1 MKKLLLSF
9 LLILFTIKA
18 FADTKIV
25 YIDINKRDY
34 LFLAQLKKL
43 SHLMY
48 TLMTLINEPS
58 KYFFD
63 PTH

>member
-1 MKKLLLSF
+1 MAEFVDWYVF
-9 LLILFTIKA
+9 LNLHDRIWKSSQ
-18 FADTKIV
+18 

-34 LFLAQLKKL
+34 LFLGQLKKL
-43 SHLMY
+43 SHWMN

-63 PTH
+63 PKQ

>member
-1 MKKLLLSF
+1 MAEFVDWYVFLNLQNRMWKLSQ
-9 LLILFTIKA
+9 
-18 FADTKIV
+18 

-34 LFLAQLKKL
+34 LFLGQLKNL
-43 SHLMY
+43 SHLMS

-63 PTH
+63 PKQ

>member
-1 MKKLLLSF
+1 MAEFVDWYVFLNLQNRMWKLSQ
-9 LLILFTIKA
+9 
-18 FADTKIV
+18 

-34 LFLAQLKKL
+34 LFLGQLKNL
-43 SHLMY
+43 SHVVY

-63 PTH
+63 PKQ